1 MIYPDAR
8 VPMSVLLSRGSA
20 NFLQAKQKWLRGR
33 VKFHFQTLILARAQ
47 GSSPARARRQA
58 TSLDL
63 DLDLRRTDL
72 DLDLSRMYLDLGRL
86 DLALHLALDWHPS
99 CYRGST

>member
-1 MIYPDAR
+1 
-8 VPMSVLLSRGSA
+8 MSVLLSRGSA
-20 NFLQAKQKWLRGR
+20 NFLRAKQKRLRGR

-58 TSLDL
+58 ISLDL
-63 DLDLRRTDL
+63 DLDLRR
-72 DLDLSRMYLDLGRL
+72 MYLDLGRM
-86 DLALHLALDWHPS
+86 DLALDLALDWHPS